1 MPDITSFPIPTQTI
15 SVDGGL
21 EGNGTAALPIKPSDG
36 GLTNAKLADVAT
48 QTIKGRT
55 ASGSGAPTDLSKAQA
70 QAILSVDD
78 LIALS
83 GVADGAQNLGAFS
96 GSTIS
101 DNQTVKAALQEIET
115 ALEAVPGGGGFTV
128 VEFEKV
134 SGVNANNK
142 ATVGYV
148 VVLSSPTVDVVW
160 TGEGGTTPT
169 VTVTVT
175 GGTIRI
181 LDLFNAYEN
190 TNGSAAT
197 LEVIVNGVGAT
208 QSRAVPLFNKVYHNA
223 EFSAVSPSANCY
235 VDMDNTPQIR
245 PYGYSASGVGTIK
258 FQVPNIPAAE
268 RHSVNAM
275 WKLS

>member
-1 MPDITSFPIPTQTI
+1 MAFTEFPIATQVI
-15 SVDGGL
+15 SLGSRL
-21 EGNGTAALPIKPSDG
+21 AGNGTVSDPINIPDEAIDNAALANVP
-36 GLTNAKLADVAT
+36 T

-55 ASGSGAPTDLSKAQA
+55 LSGSGVPTDLSKAQA

-78 LIALS
+78 LVALS
-83 GVADGAQNLGAFS
+83 GVADGEQNLGTFT
-96 GSTIS
+96 GSTIPDS
-101 DNQTVKAALQEIET
+101 QTIKAALQAIET
-115 ALEAVPGGGGFTV
+115 ALEAISPSGGFTV

-148 VVLSSPTVDVVW
+148 VVSGSPTVDVVW

-169 VTVTVT
+169 VTITVS
-175 GGTIRI
+175 GGVIRI

-190 TNGSAAT
+190 TNVSAAT

-208 QSRAVPLFNKVYHNA
+208 QLRAIPLFNKVYHNA